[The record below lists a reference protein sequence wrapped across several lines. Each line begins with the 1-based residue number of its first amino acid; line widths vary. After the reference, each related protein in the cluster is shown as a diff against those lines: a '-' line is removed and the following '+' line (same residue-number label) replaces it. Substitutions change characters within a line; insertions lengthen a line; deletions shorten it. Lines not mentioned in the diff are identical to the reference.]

1 MARQLATGSE
11 IERLQTSALG
21 LQADSE
27 TGTAPANQPQAKPKV
42 KKPPNLQKT
51 VSSKIAMLSSK
62 NAEIM
67 SWEAKVSESTLF
79 LDQNAESNTTFF
91 VHQPVK
97 RNFKAMPSQ

>member
-21 LQADSE
+21 LQADS
-27 TGTAPANQPQAKPKV
+27 GSAPSAPADPPLPKPKR
-42 KKPPNLQKT
+42 PQNLQKT

-79 LDQNAESNTTFF
+79 LDQNLESNLNTILFF
-91 VHQPVK
+91 
-97 RNFKAMPSQ
+97 